1 VRRNIRREVKSK
13 GWKSGMSVKSE
24 KRRNSGEKLE
34 VKNAKGD
41 LLRSTRN

>member
-13 GWKSGMSVKSE
+13 GWKSGMSE